1 MKVIKAFGNERL
13 FCTLPPYDGSHRG
26 NVNAWLAALKK
37 IGIRDSRL
45 HQEMLRKIFE
55 FSKNESDELDIVS
68 TLLRQNMRYDI
79 RVIWRRRDCTLHM
92 YSLKNV
98 ESQATSD

>member
-13 FCTLPPYDGSHRG
+13 FCTLPAYDGSHRG
-26 NVNAWLAALKK
+26 NVDAWLETLKRIK
-37 IGIRDSRL
+37 TKDSKLR
-45 HQEMLRKIFE
+45 QDMLRKIFE

-68 TLLRQNMRYDI
+68 TMMRQNVRYDI
-79 RVIWRRRDCTLHM
+79 RVIWRRNDCTLHM

-98 ESQATSD
+98 ES